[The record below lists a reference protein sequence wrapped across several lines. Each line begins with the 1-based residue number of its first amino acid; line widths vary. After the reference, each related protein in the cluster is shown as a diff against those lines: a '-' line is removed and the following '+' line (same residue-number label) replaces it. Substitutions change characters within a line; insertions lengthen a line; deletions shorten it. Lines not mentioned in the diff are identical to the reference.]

1 MKRLLCI
8 LLLLPAISYAATY
21 KCVDQ
26 EGKVTYSSNPCGK
39 QAQEMHFHDDH
50 VPQEAKLVVHMDASH
65 SYRTSG
71 TVNGKSV
78 TFVIDTGAS
87 RTSISQEVAEAAGIK
102 ECTRA
107 SVSATAGGL
116 VRTCVAKVSEITF
129 GSFHVYSTEVVV
141 MPNLPVDALLGMDI
155 LGRMKIQQE
164 FEVLSIS
171 SQ

>member
-1 MKRLLCI
+1 MKPVLCI
-8 LLLLPAISYAATY
+8 LLLLPGLSWAATY

-26 EGKVTYSSNPCGK
+26 EGKVTYSSKPCGK
-39 QAQEMHFHDDH
+39 NAQEMHFRDDH
-50 VPQEAKLVVHMDASH
+50 VPAEGKLQVHMDASR

-71 TVNGKSV
+71 TVNGRSV

-87 RTSISQEVAEAAGIK
+87 RTSISQSVAEAAGIK
-102 ECTRA
+102 ECLAA
-107 SVSATAGGL
+107 SVTATAGGL
-116 VRTCVAKVSEITF
+116 VRSCIATVSEITF
-129 GSFHVYSTEVVV
+129 GTFHVRNLQVMV
-141 MPNLPVDALLGMDI
+141 MPNMPVDALLGMDV

>member
-26 EGKVTYSSNPCGK
+26 EGKVTYSSSPCGK
-39 QAQEMHFHDDH
+39 DAQQLHFHDAH
-50 VPQEAKLVVHMDASH
+50 VPPESKLVVHMDGRH
-65 SYRTSG
+65 SYRTAG
-71 TVNGKSV
+71 TVNGRPV

-102 ECTRA
+102 ECIGAGVT
-107 SVSATAGGL
+107 STANG
-116 VRTCVAKVSEITF
+116 VVHTCIAKVSEITF
-129 GSFHVYSTEVVV
+129 GSFHVRDLAVIV
-141 MPNLPVDALLGMDI
+141 MPNLSVDALLGMDV
-155 LGRMKIQQE
+155 LGTMKLQQE

-171 SQ
+171 PR